1 GWANFFNCNRNL
13 IDCGTGSTCVSST
26 GFCTCGG
33 ATPDQVN
40 DYNPCQHFAASPDC
54 TTKTCQNGG
63 TCKNLDTG
71 GETCFC
77 DDLHYGDTCEK
88 NRVIV
93 DCTTNPSLMA
103 ITVRPYP
110 DVVRA
115 YALNFPNTADSCT
128 FSSTVTGPDQLALVE
143 EFGEGGRRGSTT
155 VEVKVVV
162 QHTVNPDILMTS
174 DLVLTASCVLGAT
187 SGGTEAQ
194 ISDVGTIGS
203 NLQPLTT
210 VTTDTVNP
218 VTMQVQYASPAGTEV
233 SGSVPLGT
241 KLNLVIFMQNNA
253 SECPVYA
260 NGIVEEGHSLS
271 TSATLGS
278 QSGTAVT
285 VPVIAIKFGK
295 GTSTIIKFTC
305 MPQVCANAADAA
317 CTPPTAATCTSSNG
331 LAPFG
336 RRRRREASV
345 EERTLE
351 TGVVVIIPGTQTAQ
365 STGSGNTST
374 QQPETTKDCL
384 SDSRTLA
391 IISVLAVFVIVL
403 LVACLIVAYCA
414 AKRIRR
420 GKGGYYDNSAYSS
433 SQNMSIPRPKV

>member
-1 GWANFFNCNRNL
+1 GWANFFNCNRNQ
-13 IDCGTGSTCVSST
+13 IDCGSGSTCVSST

-33 ATPDQVN
+33 GTPDKVN
-40 DYNPCQHFAASPDC
+40 DFNPCQELAASVDTDC
-54 TTKTCQNGG
+54 TIKTCQNGG
-63 TCKNLDTG
+63 TCKNIQFK
-71 GETCFC
+71 GELCFC
-77 DDLHYGDTCEK
+77 DDLYYGDTCENK
-88 NRVIV
+88 RGKTVLLSMSVSVLTRHKRPVSLVSASLPQSRCLCQLTV
-93 DCTTNPSLMA
+93 DCTTNPNQMA

-115 YALNFPNTADSCT
+115 YALNFPNAADGCT
-128 FSSTVTGPDQLALVE
+128 FSSTVTGVYDKAFDISAATPACGITKTPNA
-143 EFGEGGRRGSTT
+143 GETT

-187 SGGTEAQ
+187 SGGTEAK
-194 ISDVGTIGS
+194 ISDVDTIGS

-233 SGSVPLGT
+233 SGSVALGT
-241 KLNLVIFMQNNA
+241 KLSLVIFMQNNA
-253 SECPVYA
+253 SECPVHA
-260 NGIVEEGHSLS
+260 NGIVEEGHSRS
-271 TSATLGS
+271 TSATLGG

-285 VPVIAIKFGK
+285 VPIIVIKFGK

-305 MPQVCANAADAA
+305 MPQVCQNAGDAA

-331 LAPFG
+331 LTPFG

-351 TGVVVIIPGTQTAQ
+351 TGVVVIIPGTQPAQ
-365 STGSGNTST
+365 SPGS
-374 QQPETTKDCL
+374 
-384 SDSRTLA
+384 
-391 IISVLAVFVIVL
+391 
-403 LVACLIVAYCA
+403 
-414 AKRIRR
+414 
-420 GKGGYYDNSAYSS
+420 
-433 SQNMSIPRPKV
+433 